1 MERKDWEECGTCS
14 AKRGPWKEASLLP
27 LICYYFEAIWGHLKA
42 ARRLAISA
50 NQKRVL
56 ITRDIPTLTK
66 PSPPTHQ
73 LGFQS
78 PPLRQILTSI
88 GVKGIRLS
96 MRRAIAR
103 FVYHNAIPTAENFSR
118 LGVHKPK
125 VISGPPQP
133 ILLIYQNFQSRV
145 GTNLVPVLSAVSS
158 VQRSGK
164 PLLSDLEMSFR
175 NPCQSQ
181 PSGETALCEL
191 PPTLAEEPYLDNRQY
206 LL

>member
-1 MERKDWEECGTCS
+1 MKIIETKNST
-14 AKRGPWKEASLLP
+14 GP
-27 LICYYFEAIWGHLKA
+27 GNNLKA

-96 MRRAIAR
+96 IRRAIAR

-125 VISGPPQP
+125 VISGGPQP

-145 GTNLVPVLSAVSS
+145 GTNLVPVLRLFHRCNGPENRCCQTWKCPFGTRAN
-158 VQRSGK
+158 RSRAER
-164 PLLSDLEMSFR
+164 PRCVNFR
-175 NPCQSQ
+175 PH
-181 PSGETALCEL
+181 L
-191 PPTLAEEPYLDNRQY
+191 PKSHTLTIDNTYCR
-206 LL
+206 